1 MAIPRSTFAAYR
13 QLTLNSLDTPPPG
26 ERTRAVIRCAGIVT
40 VCAFVIPSSYGRV
53 LACTV
58 TSDLTARLALARG
71 LLARHLGYADFRP
84 AQRRVVQSIL
94 AGRDTL
100 AVLPT
105 GAGKSVCFQ
114 IPAMVLDGFTVVVSP
129 LISLMQDQVQA
140 AVARGMPAAL
150 LNSTL
155 DRRAQQSVL
164 AEVRDGAVKL
174 LYVSPERLPRLTGQL
189 RELGMRPGLLAIDE
203 AHCIAE
209 WGHDFRPSYRQLR
222 RARYLLGRP
231 PTIAL
236 TGSATPEVRQDIA
249 ASLGF
254 EDGGRRFD
262 LHLASFDRANLWFGV
277 RRLKHERER
286 LGVLRALLDGDD
298 RMAIVYAPTRNI
310 AEGITRG
317 LIRAGYCAAPYHA
330 GLSKDLRRKV
340 LDRFLED
347 RLEVVVATSA
357 FGMGIDKPTVR
368 LVVHWTLPPTVESYY
383 QEAGRAGRDGELSH
397 CIVLYRKGDTTLHRR
412 QLEVTFPSTRL
423 VERAWQSPDGRAG
436 LPANILASV
445 DRLERELRPDGGP
458 VDWRGVLERQRRAQE
473 RLRAMIRYVTARTC
487 RRRVL
492 LAYFGERA
500 SGRCQGCDRCRP
512 PAPGRPSH
520 PDARRRFAR
529 LTAAVGSRRAPWG
542 GRLVSGTTLRALAE
556 SPPATADALASF
568 PGVGPV
574 VAERLGGTILLA
586 LGSTDSMEEGVACDF
601 AYRRLRAWRDDAARA
616 MSVPPY
622 TVMPDA
628 VLQRIVRAAPRTRAE
643 LSRIA
648 GLGPRVIMAFGEEIL
663 ELCRS
668 PEGTTKASPEM
679 AGRSGG
685 AAPRE

>member
-1 MAIPRSTFAAYR
+1 
-13 QLTLNSLDTPPPG
+13 
-26 ERTRAVIRCAGIVT
+26 V
-40 VCAFVIPSSYGRV
+40 AF
-53 LACTV
+53 
-58 TSDLTARLALARG
+58 DLSVRLSLARD

-114 IPAMVLDGFTVVVSP
+114 IPAMVCDGFTVVVSP

-189 RELGMRPGLLAIDE
+189 RELSMRPGLLAIDE

-222 RARYLLGRP
+222 RARHLLGRP

-262 LHLASFDRANLWFGV
+262 LHLASFDRPNLWFGV
-277 RRLKHERER
+277 LRLKDERER
-286 LGVLRALLDGDD
+286 LRRLLDLLDGDD

-310 AEGITRG
+310 TEGITRG
-317 LIRAGYCAAPYHA
+317 LIRAGYRAAPYHA
-330 GLSKDLRRKV
+330 GLSKDLRRGV

-412 QLEVTFPSTRL
+412 QLEVTFPPTRL

-445 DRLERELRPDGGP
+445 DRLERELRPGGGA
-458 VDWRGVLERQRRAQE
+458 VDWSGVLERRRRAQA
-473 RLRAMIRYVTARTC
+473 RLRAMKRYVTARTC

-500 SGRCQGCDRCRP
+500 SGRCQGCDRCGP

-542 GRLVSGTTLRALAE
+542 GRLMSGTTLRALAE
-556 SPPATADALASF
+556 SPPATVDDLASC

-574 VAERLGGTILLA
+574 LAERLGGTILSA
-586 LGSTDSMEEGVACDF
+586 LGTMYPVADG
-601 AYRRLRAWRDDAARA
+601 ALNDPLYRRLVAWRDHTARA
-616 MSVPPY
+616 MGVPGY
-622 TVMPDA
+622 TVVSDA
-628 VLQRIVRAAPRTRAE
+628 VLRRIVESGPRDRAE
-643 LSRIA
+643 LSLVR
-648 GLGPRVIMAFGEEIL
+648 GMGPRRLMAFGDEIL
-663 ELCRS
+663 SLCSTRS
-668 PEGTTKASPEM
+668 SLLFMPEDG
-679 AGRSGG
+679 
-685 AAPRE
+685 

>member
-1 MAIPRSTFAAYR
+1 M
-13 QLTLNSLDTPPPG
+13 TP
-26 ERTRAVIRCAGIVT
+26 
-40 VCAFVIPSSYGRV
+40 
-53 LACTV
+53 
-58 TSDLTARLALARG
+58 DLTARLALARG

-114 IPAMVLDGFTVVVSP
+114 IPALVLDGFTVVVSP

-140 AVARGMPAAL
+140 AVARAIPAAL

-155 DRRAQQSVL
+155 DRAAQQSVL
-164 AEVRDGAVKL
+164 AAVRDGAVKL

-189 RELGMRPGLLAIDE
+189 RELDMRPGLLAIDE

-236 TGSATPEVRQDIA
+236 TGSATPEVRRDIA

-254 EDGGRRFD
+254 EAGGRRFD

-286 LGVLRALLDGDD
+286 LGLLLDLLDGDD

-310 AEGITRG
+310 TEGITRG
-317 LIRAGYCAAPYHA
+317 LIKAGYRAAPYHA
-330 GLSKDLRRKV
+330 GLSKEHRGRV

-368 LVVHWTLPPTVESYY
+368 LVVHWTMPPTVESYY
-383 QEAGRAGRDGELSH
+383 QEAGRAGRDGELSR
-397 CIVLYRKGDTTLHRR
+397 CIVLYRKGDAALHRR
-412 QLEVTFPSTRL
+412 QLEVTFPPIGL
-423 VERAWQSPDGRAG
+423 VERAWQTPNARAG
-436 LPANILASV
+436 LPANILASI
-445 DRLERELRPDGGP
+445 DRLGRELRPDGGP
-458 VDWRGVLERQRRAQE
+458 VDWSGVLERRRQAQA
-473 RLRAMIRYVTARTC
+473 RLRAMECYVTARTC
-487 RRRVL
+487 RRRAL
-492 LAYFGERA
+492 LAYFGER
-500 SGRCQGCDRCRP
+500 SSECTGCDRCRQ
-512 PAPGRPSH
+512 PAPARPAD
-520 PDARRRFAR
+520 PAARQRLRRLR
-529 LTAAVGSRRAPWG
+529 AAVGSRDGPWG
-542 GRLVSGTTLRALAE
+542 GRLLSGATLRALAE
-556 SPPATADALASF
+556 SPPATADELASF
-568 PGVGPV
+568 SGVGPV
-574 VAERLGGTILLA
+574 VAERLSGTIMSA
-586 LGSTDSMEEGVACDF
+586 LGCSDLVDEDVSHDAV
-601 AYRRLRAWRDDAARA
+601 YRRLRAWRDDVARA

-622 TVMPDA
+622 TVMPDS
-628 VLQRIVRAAPRTRAE
+628 VLQRTVRAAPRTRAE
-643 LSRIA
+643 LTRIL
-648 GLGPRVIMAFGEEIL
+648 GLGPRVIMAFGDEIL
-663 ELCRS
+663 RRCH
-668 PEGTTKASPEM
+668 EGE
-679 AGRSGG
+679 
-685 AAPRE
+685 